1 MIWAVGLACAVSAW
15 GHLMFVVPRLGAPAV
30 EDGEQ
35 PPDYRALATPAA
47 GALVAT
53 AALAAA
59 LLALRTVPA
68 SHLPMWFGY
77 LGAGAALVYV
87 DLRTTYLPRT
97 LNHICLA
104 QVLLGLI
111 PIGLAGWQGAV
122 GGLLGGLAAFAM
134 FHVVWAIG
142 SGFGYGDVRLAG
154 IVGVVAGT
162 GGVQSWVTAV
172 LLATLIGAVWAIV
185 HWAATRR
192 HGTASPFPY
201 GPALWLGPI
210 TAMALAG

>member
-15 GHLMFVVPRLGAPAV
+15 AHLMFVVPRLGVPVV
-30 EDGEQ
+30 EAGEQ
-35 PPDYRALATPAA
+35 PPDYRSLATPTY
-47 GALVAT
+47 GALVAM

-59 LLALRTVPA
+59 LVALRTVPA

-77 LGAGAALVYV
+77 LGAGAALVWV

-104 QVLLGLI
+104 QVLLGLA
-111 PIGLAGWQGAV
+111 LAGLTGWQAAV

-154 IVGVVAGT
+154 IIGVVAGT

-172 LLATLIGAVWAIV
+172 LLATLIGALWAIV

-192 HGTASPFPY
+192 NGSTSPFPY

-210 TAMALAG
+210 AAMALPG